1 MHEDSLATYEFSGAL
16 MSLLNTDYD
25 LTVIAT
31 TYNDAAN
38 IAPLIKEIES
48 HLALL
53 GISYEIILIDDASK
67 DNSENVIRE
76 LCSLNKN
83 IKGISL
89 SRNCGQQIAISSGM
103 QHASGKYV
111 LLMDGDL
118 QNPPSAIPD
127 LFRKISSGY
136 DIVYTVS
143 KVRNNKWDELSSK
156 FFWFLMNKVLRV
168 GMVPNQLMMRIMT
181 ADFVEKYNSYSETNR
196 AVAGITHDVGMNF
209 GILEIENRKRVSGSS
224 NYNYFKRFNLMV
236 DFIIGL
242 SVTPLNAMIHFGLI
256 VFLLTSIFSAYEL
269 YVFFV
274 QGSIPGFTSIILS
287 IFFFNSMIIVLLG
300 VIGKYLANIYI
311 EVRNRPLFFIRKTFN
326 I

>member
-38 IAPLIKEIES
+38 IEPLIKEIES

-76 LCSLNKN
+76 LCLLNKD

-89 SRNCGQQIAISSGM
+89 SRNCGQQIAMSSGM

-256 VFLLTSIFSAYEL
+256 IFLLTSIFSAYEL